1 MSFVM
6 TRDGRRLDARSALPT
21 RQTDQE
27 RGTRE
32 SDSEGDDSLT
42 AQLLLQDV
50 ENSLRGRENSEGSES
65 PSVEHRRT
73 VDEDLKLAVGPAHD
87 FNVRVQLPLHACR
100 HTDGVQSRNSMAQ
113 ERISMRGTLLFAAVW
128 GMNVDGSLRGRDD
141 LGGTR
146 RRERH

>member
-1 MSFVM
+1 VRIMSFVM

-32 SDSEGDDSLT
+32 SDSEGDDSRT
-42 AQLLLQDV
+42 AQLLSQDV

-100 HTDGVQSRNSMAQ
+100 HTDGVQSRNSIGAGTDLDARHVALCSGLGH
-113 ERISMRGTLLFAAVW
+113 ER
-128 GMNVDGSLRGRDD
+128 
-141 LGGTR
+141 
-146 RRERH
+146 